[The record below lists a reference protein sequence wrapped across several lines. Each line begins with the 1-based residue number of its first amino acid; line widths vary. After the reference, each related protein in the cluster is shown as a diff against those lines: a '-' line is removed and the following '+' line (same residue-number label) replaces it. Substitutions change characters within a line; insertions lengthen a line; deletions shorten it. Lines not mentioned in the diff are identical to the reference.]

1 MIQIYS
7 PSGSPLADVMV
18 GEGSRATFQLMRED
32 SVTLHFALAAP
43 VDFPLGSY
51 ADFPAATG
59 TAPDLWPPAPV
70 AGRRYCVR
78 EVQKPQYD
86 GASGS
91 YAYELRLDAD
101 YWLWNNYLLRYD
113 PASGATEVSFSL
125 TASLAVQASV
135 AMSCIE
141 ALGFRHT
148 DGEPYRLSIDAGVG
162 EAARA
167 MTWDGAYLLDALFAM
182 AEAWEV
188 DCWVADGVV
197 HFGRMP
203 GGEPVTLRLGSELS
217 DLSHN
222 RSSDVYATRIYAFGS
237 TRNLLPTYR
246 RRLVMTA
253 TRAAAGRVADDV
265 RPLQLPYFPEADRL
279 LAPSRELGA
288 GRLEGAQLTSGE
300 AAVSVLYDGVDVAAG
315 AWRLDPSPGAY
326 LVAAEVRAPMPAA
339 GGSVE
344 VARMERVAISLVW
357 VAAGG
362 AEKVIHTEAEDLR
375 AEWEATESV
384 TVRLPSGLRFSLG
397 AEETGTG
404 RLEVRVV
411 ATYDTAQAAG
421 AKATLTGQD
430 VRWRLT
436 RGAQQARARVR
447 FLDGAAAASGEL
459 VATWNP
465 DYATGAVADIAL
477 PEGTPAPSVGDR
489 YEVLNLIEGR
499 VPVGYFMDDDEAT
512 VPAVAER
519 RLMLPEGTPFV
530 EAEPGLPGRGVVEAV
545 VVFDDVYPRR
555 VGTLSE
561 VTTRTAAVEAEGG
574 EREEVAYWRFRDA
587 GLTFSA
593 DYLIEGEKLRVTF
606 QTGRLAG
613 MTFGVIFNPDGAS
626 PAEQLWE
633 IVRSEDY
640 GRPLPDAMLAPGVG
654 DEYVLSGFDISMVSE
669 QYVRA
674 AEEELLERAQAYARQ
689 AAGADGTYTAHLMS
703 HWVAADVGARL
714 LGAGSAVRLE
724 AEGYFRGV
732 RETRVIGWDMAL
744 DLPYDAPEYT
754 FGEAAAYSRLTALEK
769 QVETLIVRGAAY
781 AGQAVGGGATVYVIT
796 QHDTTE
802 PTDANV
808 FSALRSRREFLSKRE
823 ADTATAPLRM
833 AAGLTVEGGLAA
845 DSAELDEA
853 EAGKLRA
860 TEATVDALA
869 ATRADMA
876 EASVGG
882 GLSVG
887 GAATFGGAAG
897 SRDFAAGLAGGRGWR
912 VGPDGAAELDALTV
926 RRFLEVPEL
935 RFNRVDVRL
944 GDKWRAPGGG
954 LIESVDTAARTC
966 RLKLE
971 EGELGAVRAGDICM
985 GIYHSTVASEN
996 AAEDT
1001 DDSRMNRQIAGFA
1014 TVYFT
1019 VTEVTGERGE
1029 AFSYQLRPR
1038 SERWPRE
1045 AEPRA
1050 MMTFVVYG
1058 SFTDTDRQTSV
1069 YETRTYTRMLRGQ
1082 NTWETG
1088 PENIAMQT
1096 GDLSNLAVHGIRGM
1110 EGYSAYLNS
1119 VYFTGVIRQVDAEGE
1134 PVLTA
1139 RDRGEWQAAEA
1150 PYDYYDRVSH
1160 GGRLWLCIAEEGTT
1174 DEPSEAS
1181 AAWLLQVDSGG
1192 EGAAAV
1198 WVEVTSSAGVM
1209 FQGGVGRTEL
1219 RATVRRA
1226 PSEDVT
1232 ALVPSSRFSWE
1243 RTGPDAEAD
1252 ALWNAAHR
1260 AVGPVIEVSGDDV
1273 ARQATFQCLVALDG
1287 LAI

>member
-91 YAYELRLDAD
+91 YAYELRMDAD

-148 DGEPYRLSIDAGVG
+148 DGEPYRLAIDAGVG

-203 GGEPVTLRLGSELS
+203 PGEPVRLRLGHELS
-217 DLSHN
+217 DISHS

-246 RRLVMTA
+246 RRLVMSA
-253 TRAAAGRVADDV
+253 TRCGEGRVADDV
-265 RPLQLPYFPEADRL
+265 RPLQLSYFAEADRL
-279 LAPSRELGA
+279 AAPSRELGA
-288 GRLEGAQLTSGE
+288 GRMERAELTSGE
-300 AAVSVLYDGVDVAAG
+300 TAVAVLYDGVEVAAG
-315 AWRLDPSPGAY
+315 SWRLDPSPGEY
-326 LVAAEVRAPMPAA
+326 LVAAEVIAPMPPA
-339 GGSVE
+339 GGSVS
-344 VARMERVAISLVW
+344 VARMERVELSLVW

-362 AEKVIHTEAEDLR
+362 LEKVLHTEEEDLR
-375 AEWEATESV
+375 ADWDAVESV
-384 TVRLPSGLRFSLG
+384 TLRIGSGLMFSL
-397 AEETGTG
+397 ADVESGTG
-404 RLEVRVV
+404 RLEARVT
-411 ATYDTAQAAG
+411 ATYDTTEAAG
-421 AKATLTGQD
+421 ERATLVGQD
-430 VRWRLT
+430 FHWRLT

-465 DYATGAVADIAL
+465 DYTSGAVADIAL
-477 PEGTPAPSVGDR
+477 PVGVPDPAVGDR
-489 YEVLNLIEGR
+489 YEVLNLIAGR
-499 VPVGYFMDDDEAT
+499 VPVGYFMNEDEAT
-512 VPAVAER
+512 VPAVSER
-519 RLMLPEGTPFV
+519 RLMLPEGTPWV
-530 EAEPGLPGRGVVEAV
+530 EAEPGIPERGVVEAV
-545 VVFDDVYPRR
+545 VVFDDVFPRR

-561 VTTRTAAVEAEGG
+561 VTTRTATVEAESGG
-574 EREEVAYWRFRDA
+574 TEEVTYWRFRDA

-593 DYLIEGEKLRVTF
+593 DYLIEGDELRVTF
-606 QTGRLAG
+606 LTGRLAG
-613 MTFGVIFNPDGAS
+613 MAFGVIFNPDGAA

-633 IVRSEDY
+633 IVRAEDY
-640 GRPLPDAMLAPGVG
+640 GRPLPDTMLAPAVG

-674 AEEELLERAQAYARQ
+674 AEEELLERAQAYVKQ
-689 AAGADGTYTAHLMS
+689 AAQADGTYTAHLMS
-703 HWVAADVGARL
+703 HWVAADIEGRL
-714 LGAGSAVRLE
+714 LGAGRAVKLE

-732 RETRVIGWDMAL
+732 RETRAIGWDMAL

-754 FGEAAAYSRLTALEK
+754 FGEAAAYSRLSALEK
-769 QVETLIVRGAAY
+769 QMATLTFRGAAY
-781 AGQAVGGGATVYVIT
+781 AGQAAGGGAGVYLIT
-796 QHDTTE
+796 QHDATA
-802 PTDANV
+802 PSDANV
-808 FSALRSRREFLSKRE
+808 FSALRSKREFLSKRV
-823 ADTATAPLRM
+823 ADTATARLTM
-833 AAGLTVEGGLAA
+833 GAGLTVNGGLAA
-845 DSAELDEA
+845 DSVRMEEA
-853 EAGKLRA
+853 TAGSLAVSEATAKRLTA
-860 TEATVDALA
+860 TEAE
-869 ATRADMA
+869 MA

-882 GLSVG
+882 GLDVG
-887 GAATFGGAAG
+887 GEATFGGAAG

-935 RFNRVDVRL
+935 RFNRVDIHL

-954 LIESVDTAARTC
+954 LIESVDTESRTC

-971 EGELGAVRAGDICM
+971 EGEPGAVRPGDICM
-985 GIYHSTVASEN
+985 GIYHSTQAAEN
-996 AAEDT
+996 ATADA
-1001 DDSRMNRQIAGFA
+1001 DDSRMNRQLAGFT

-1019 VTEVTGERGE
+1019 VTAVSGERGE
-1029 AFSYQLRPR
+1029 AFTYQLRPA

-1058 SFTDTDRQTSV
+1058 SFSDTERQTSV

-1082 NTWETG
+1082 NTWETAAA
-1088 PENIAMQT
+1088 NIAMQT
-1096 GDLSNLAVHGIRGM
+1096 GDLSNLAVHGIGGM

-1119 VYFTGVIRQVDAEGE
+1119 VYFTGVIRQVDPDGK

-1139 RDRGEWQAAEA
+1139 RDRGDWKASEA

-1160 GGRLWLCIAEEGTT
+1160 GGRLWLCVSEEGTS
-1174 DEPSEAS
+1174 DEPSEES
-1181 AAWLLQVDSGG
+1181 SAWLLQVDSGSS
-1192 EGAAAV
+1192 AQAAV

-1209 FQGGVGRTEL
+1209 FQGGVSLTEL

-1226 PSEDVT
+1226 PAEDVT
-1232 ALVPSSRFSWE
+1232 ALVPSARFSWE
-1243 RTGPDAEAD
+1243 RQSTDDEAD
-1252 ALWNAAHR
+1252 RLWNAAHR
-1260 AVGPVIEVSGDDV
+1260 AVGPTVEVSGGDV
-1273 ARQATFQCLVALDG
+1273 SRQATFQCLVSLDG
-1287 LAI
+1287 LAL